1 MWIKYLRNIIPVIAL
16 ISFMLVLAVYGQQ
29 VVINEIMAS
38 NSYTLA
44 DEDGDYPDWIELYN
58 RGMDTTSILDWG
70 VSDESDEPFKWIF
83 PDVSLIPG
91 QYLVLFASD
100 KNRGEWVAYWDNII
114 DQGDVWRYF
123 PGTSEPPANWNSSD
137 FDDSSWETGNSG
149 FGYGDGDDQ
158 TELSAGLLS
167 VYLRKTFVIEDIQ
180 DLVSAVLHI
189 DYDDGFVAYLNG
201 VEFARANIGEEGI
214 PPSFNQGT
222 NTDHE
227 AQMYQGGKP
236 DVFPISEW
244 RDYLVSGKNVI
255 AIQVHNINSGSS
267 DLTCIP
273 FFSIGLNYIPDD
285 PEKPPDILN
294 LDSTRLHTNFKLSA
308 QGESIYL
315 TKADSSLA
323 DSISFGSI
331 PADHSYG
338 RQPDGDSSFYYF
350 ETSTPESSNTTKGYL
365 KYAEEPVFSHGS
377 GFYDATLELSIENSD
392 PELTIYY
399 TLDGSD
405 PDTNSTKYTG
415 GISVSETEVLKA
427 RSFKD
432 DYLPSSII
440 VKSYFI
446 NESTDLPV
454 VSLVS
459 DPDGLFGYENG
470 IYADGPGWTEEDP
483 HYGANYW
490 MDWEREASI
499 EFFEDNKQLGF
510 SENVIIAIFG
520 AWSRAHPQKSFSV
533 KFKSNRGKNEL
544 HYPLFPGFDITTFK
558 SFLLRNS
565 GNDFWNTHI
574 RDAFMQAIIKD
585 LDIDYQEYRPAVTFI
600 NGEYWGIYN
609 IREKLSEH
617 YVANRHNV
625 DPDNIDMLENDASV
639 IHGDAVHYNT
649 FINYI
654 DNNNM
659 ATDSAYNFVNRMID
673 LDNCLLYY
681 AFEMY
686 INNRDWPGNNLKYW
700 RERTENGK
708 WRWLVY
714 DTDFGFNLYG
724 SEEHNEDPITFAL
737 NYDPHDEVDWP
748 NPNWSTLIMRKLLE
762 NPVIQNKF
770 INLFADLLNT
780 NFKTDKV
787 VSIINEY
794 TNHISNEIDKHRS
807 RFGVGGEGTNRLIE
821 FAEKRPD
828 NMRQFIM
835 DEFDLS
841 GTGAV
846 TLNVQESGSGR
857 IQISSVQ
864 PENYPWTGLYF
875 RGIPVEVKAIPAPG
889 YRLSGWSGSISSE
902 DQILTIDVT
911 SIRSLT
917 ARFEKDPLP
926 SAIVINEINYH
937 SADDFD
943 TEDWIELFYEGD
955 NDLDISGW
963 LCKDERDTN
972 IFEIP
977 EGTILA
983 PGNYLVLCT
992 DTSQF
997 KTYFPEVKPVIGNLD
1012 FGFSAGGDMVRI
1024 FDDTGML
1031 IDSVVYDDE
1040 SPWPTGADGFGPT
1053 LELLNPYRDNS
1064 KAENWSASAGHGSPG
1079 TVNSIYTSI
1088 ENYIVNQ
1095 LPCDFNLEQNY
1106 PNPFNPRTIIRY
1118 SLPNA
1123 ADVNLTV
1130 YNILG
1135 QKVDVLVSE
1144 RQVAGNYKAEW
1155 DAVDFSSGI
1164 YLYRIIINS
1173 AEKRIIRT
1181 KKMMLLR

>member
-1 MWIKYLRNIIPVIAL
+1 MNKQWTIFVFIILFFILSAK
-16 ISFMLVLAVYGQQ
+16 GQE

-38 NSYTLA
+38 NSYTLS
-44 DEDGDYPDWIELYN
+44 DEDGDYQDWIELYN
-58 RGMDTTSILDWG
+58 EGTDTTSILDWG
-70 VSDESDEPFKWIF
+70 LSDESGEPFKWIF

-100 KNRGEWVAYWDNII
+100 KNRREWVAYWDNII
-114 DQGDVWRYF
+114 DQGDSWRYF

-158 TELSAGLLS
+158 TELSAGILS

-180 DLVSAVLHI
+180 DVVSAVLHI

-227 AQMYQGGKP
+227 AQMYQGSKP
-236 DVFPISEW
+236 DAFSITDW
-244 RDYLVSGKNVI
+244 RDYLVSGKNVV

-285 PEKPPDILN
+285 PEEPHDILK

-315 TKADSSLA
+315 TKSDSSLA

-350 ETSTPESSNTTKGYL
+350 ETSTPGSSNTTKGYL
-365 KYAEEPVFSHGS
+365 KFAEVPVFSHES
-377 GFYDATLELSIENSD
+377 GFYDATLELSLENSN
-392 PELTIYY
+392 PELTVYY

-405 PDTNSTKYTG
+405 PDTNSTEYTG
-415 GISVSETEVLKA
+415 AISVSETEVLKA

-459 DPDGLFGYENG
+459 DPDG
-470 IYADGPGWTEEDP
+470 
-483 HYGANYW
+483 

-499 EFFEDNKQLGF
+499 EFFEENKQLGF

-520 AWSRAHPQKSFSV
+520 GWSRMHPQKSFSV

-544 HYPLFPGFDITTFK
+544 HYPLFPEFDITTFK

-574 RDAFMQAIIKD
+574 RDAFMQALIKD
-585 LDIDYQEYRPAVTFI
+585 LDIDYLEYRPAVTFI

-654 DNNNM
+654 DNNDM
-659 ATDSAYNFVNRMID
+659 TTDSSYNFVNKMID

-724 SEEHNEDPITFAL
+724 SDEHNENPITFAL
-737 NYDPHDEVDWP
+737 NDDPNQGWP
-748 NPNWSTLIMRKLLE
+748 NPDWSTLIMRRLLE

-794 TNHISNEIDKHRS
+794 AGHIANEIDKHRS
-807 RFGVGGEGTNRLIE
+807 RFGVGGEGTGRMIE

-828 NMRQFIM
+828 NMRNFIRNY
-835 DEFDLS
+835 F
-841 GTGAV
+841 
-846 TLNVQESGSGR
+846 GSGNDGNLT
-857 IQISSVQ
+857 INSTDGGKVILNSLSFSST
-864 PENYPWTGLYF
+864 ELPWTGTYF
-875 RGIPVEVKAIPAPG
+875 QNNAVQLTAVSEPG
-889 YRLSGWSGSISSE
+889 YKFTGWTGSVFSE
-902 DQILTIDVT
+902 DKQLSFEI
-911 SIRSLT
+911 T
-917 ARFEKDPLP
+917 ANSTLNAHFEKNPLP
-926 SAIVINEINYH
+926 SQLVINEINYN
-937 SADDFD
+937 SSDEFD
-943 TEDWIELFYEGD
+943 PEDWIEIFYNGD
-955 NDLDISGW
+955 ENLDISG
-963 LCKDERDTN
+963 LIIKDERDTN
-972 IFEIP
+972 DFVIP
-977 EGTILA
+977 NATFLE
-983 PGNYLVLCT
+983 PGDYLVFCR
-992 DTSQF
+992 DTSSF
-997 KTYFPEVKPVIGNLD
+997 KSFFPEVDNVIGNLN
-1012 FGFSAGGDMVRI
+1012 FGLNGSSDMVRI
-1024 FDDTGML
+1024 CNHEGHL
-1031 IDSVVYDDE
+1031 IDSVAYMD
-1040 SPWPTGADGFGPT
+1040 STPWPTGADGLGPT
-1053 LELLNPYRDNS
+1053 LELLNPFRDNS
-1064 KAENWSASAGHGSPG
+1064 IAENWSASDGHGTPG
-1079 TVNSIYTSI
+1079 AVNSVYTSI
-1088 ENYIVNQ
+1088 ENDETYY
-1095 LPCDFNLEQNY
+1095 LPDKFTLSQNY
-1106 PNPFNPRTIIRY
+1106 PNPFNPTTTISY
-1118 SLPNA
+1118 SVRAYHDMPLQH
-1123 ADVNLTV
+1123 VELSV
-1130 YNILG
+1130 YNVLG
-1135 QKVDVLVSE
+1135 QKISTLVSE
-1144 RQVAGNYKAEW
+1144 KQRAGYYKMKW
-1155 DAVDFSSGI
+1155 DASQFSSGI
-1164 YLYRIIINS
+1164 YFYRLIIDSGN
-1173 AEKRIIRT
+1173 EQIIKT